1 MNKKEVVNSTTK
13 VVYCGRRCS
22 CTVVKKLAIPPDTN
36 PLTIICKP
44 HGETLTKV
52 ELKKIVVK

>member
-1 MNKKEVVNSTTK
+1 MSNKDVVTSTTK
-13 VVYCGRRCS
+13 VVYRGRCS
-22 CTVVKKLAIPPDTN
+22 CTEVKKLAIPPDTN
-36 PLTIICKP
+36 PPTIICKP